1 MAYFYFTD
9 KQQPEF
15 LVRSMI
21 IQFSAQYENTPEA
34 LLKLHEQCQSDRRQP
49 STKDLLVTL
58 HLILEG
64 FDHVYIVL
72 DALDEC
78 AERTKLLDL
87 IEEIITWKLE
97 RLHVLATSRR
107 ERVFHERL
115 EPRASDSFDIQELI
129 REDIRIYVRET
140 LRSQFINKK
149 WLSKVQ
155 DTVENRLIE
164 NADGM

>member
-21 IQFSAQYENTPEA
+21 NQFSAQYKNTPDA
-34 LLKLHEQCQSDRRQP
+34 LVKLYEHCQLDRRQP
-49 STKDLLVTL
+49 STEDLLATL
-58 HLILEG
+58 HLILAG

-78 AERTKLLDL
+78 AERMKLLDL

-107 ERVFHERL
+107 EQVFLERL
-115 EPRASDSFDIQELI
+115 EPQASDSFDIQELI
-129 REDIRIYVRET
+129 CEDIRIYVRET

-155 DTVENRLIE
+155 DTVENRLIK